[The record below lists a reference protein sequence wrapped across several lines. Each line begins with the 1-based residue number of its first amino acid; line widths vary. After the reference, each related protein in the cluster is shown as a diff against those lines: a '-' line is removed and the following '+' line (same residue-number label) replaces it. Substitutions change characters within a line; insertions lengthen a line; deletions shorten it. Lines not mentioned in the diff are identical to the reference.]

1 MTKDQINAV
10 LERVRTW
17 PEERQAYAAEVLL
30 TIEAQDQS
38 PLNLSDDEWAAIQE
52 GNAQAER
59 GEFVSDE
66 EMAAFWK
73 RHDP

>member
-1 MTKDQINAV
+1 MTKDQINDV

-17 PEERQAYAAEVLL
+17 PQEQQAYAAEVLL
-30 TIEAQDQS
+30 AIEAQQGEA
-38 PLNLSDDEWAAIQE
+38 LQVSDEEWSAIQE

-66 EMAAFWK
+66 EIAAFWK

>member
-1 MTKDQINAV
+1 MTKEQINAV

-17 PEERQAYAAEVLL
+17 PEEQQASAAEVLL
-30 TIEAQDQS
+30 LIEAQDRA
-38 PLNLSDDEWAAIQE
+38 PLRLSDEEWSAIQE

-66 EMAAFWK
+66 EMVAFRK
-73 RHDP
+73 RHD

>member
-1 MTKDQINAV
+1 MTRDEIDAV
-10 LERVRTW
+10 LDRVRTW
-17 PEERQAYAAEVLL
+17 PEDRQAYAAKVLL
-30 TIEAQDQS
+30 TIEAQDGG
-38 PLNLSDDEWAAIQE
+38 PLRISQEEWATIQE

-66 EMAAFWK
+66 EMAAFWN